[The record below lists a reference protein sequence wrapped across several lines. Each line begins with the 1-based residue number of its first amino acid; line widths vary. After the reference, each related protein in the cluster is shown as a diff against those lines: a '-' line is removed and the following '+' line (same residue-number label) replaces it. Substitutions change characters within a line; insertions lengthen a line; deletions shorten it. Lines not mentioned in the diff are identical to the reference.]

1 MSREKG
7 DLGNED
13 LGIEFSEFLGGAYLY
28 PLVVGP
34 GRAGHLEKVLFET
47 EKDTR

>member
-1 MSREKG
+1 MLREKG

-13 LGIEFSEFLGGAYLY
+13 LGIKFSEFLGGAHLH

-34 GRAGHLEKVLFET
+34 ARAGHLEKVLFET
-47 EKDTR
+47 EKNAR